1 MSQLKGPVA
10 RILSLVKLE
19 RKEITAIYFFA
30 ILSGLI
36 QLSLPLGVQAIIG
49 FVLGGSYSTSLV
61 VLITLVVIGVLFTG
75 LMQISQM
82 RIIEKIQQKI
92 FVRYSFA
99 IADRIPQIDLKK
111 ADNIYLPEL
120 VNRFFDIH
128 TLQKG
133 LTKLLLD
140 IPTAT
145 IQILFG
151 LLLLSFYH
159 PAFILFGLILVIIL
173 WLILYYTGN
182 RGLQTSLEESTH
194 KYETAAWMEEMA
206 RVIKSLKFSRN
217 TEFHLN
223 KTDEKVSAYLQSRTS
238 HFKILLQ
245 QFFSLVGFKV
255 IISASMLIVGTILL
269 VNQQL
274 NIGQFIAAEIVIL
287 LVINSVEKL
296 IGNLDNV
303 YDVLTSVE
311 KLSNITDRPT
321 EHKGNLVF
329 EPKANGISLAMKNL
343 SFGYSDKRNVLSNI
357 SFEILAGEKVAIAGT
372 DGTGKSTLLK
382 LFTGSFSDFE
392 GAVLVNNIPIANY
405 DTESLRAH
413 TGILLNQ
420 QDIFEGS
427 LLDNITLGNHHFSLQ
442 QINELAEKT
451 GLTAFISTQS
461 NGYDTRID
469 ATGNRLPRN
478 VIHKILLM
486 RALLNKPQLLLLEEP
501 WTGLQEQNK
510 NQLQEFLLNNH
521 NTTMLVVTNDEKFLK
536 RCDKIIYL
544 GENGCEVR
552 KGISNAPSG
561 GEGF

>member
-1 MSQLKGPVA
+1 MSQRVGSVA

-19 RKEITAIYFFA
+19 RKEISAIYFFA

-61 VLITLVVIGVLFTG
+61 VLISLVVAGVLFTG

-82 RIIEKIQQKI
+82 RIIEKVQQKI

-99 IADRIPQIDLKK
+99 IADRIPQMDLKK

-120 VNRFFDIH
+120 VNRFFDVTI
-128 TLQKG
+128 LQKG

-151 LLLLSFYH
+151 LVLLSFYN
-159 PAFILFGLILVIIL
+159 PAFILFGLILVAIL

-182 RGLQTSLEESTH
+182 RGLQTSIKESTN

-217 TEFHLN
+217 PGFHLH
-223 KTDEKVSAYLQSRTS
+223 KTDEKVSAYLNARTS

-245 QFFSLVGFKV
+245 QFFSLVGFKL
-255 IISASMLIVGTILL
+255 IITASMLIVGSILL

-287 LVINSVEKL
+287 LVISSVEKL

-311 KLSNITDRPT
+311 KLSTLTERPV
-321 EHKGNLVF
+321 EQKGNLVF
-329 EPKANGISLAMKNL
+329 EPDAWGVSLEMKKL
-343 SFGYSDKRNVLSNI
+343 SFGYSGNRNVLNNVNL
-357 SFEILAGEKVAIAGT
+357 EIKAGEKVAITGT

-382 LFTGSFSDFE
+382 LFSGSYSDFQ
-392 GAVLVNNIPIANY
+392 GAILVNNIPIANY
-405 DTESLRAH
+405 DTETLRAH

-427 LLDNITLGNHHFSLQ
+427 LLENITMGSHRVSLQ
-442 QINELAEKT
+442 QINGLAEKT
-451 GLTAFISTQS
+451 GLIPFLTSLS
-461 NGYDTRID
+461 NGYDTVLD

-478 VIHKILLM
+478 VVHKILLM

-501 WTGLQEQNK
+501 WTGLQEKNK
-510 NQLQEFLLNNH
+510 NLVRELLLNNS
-521 NTTMLVVTNDEKFLK
+521 NTTVLVVTHDEEFISK
-536 RCDKIIYL
+536 CDKIIYMT
-544 GENGCEVR
+544 ENGCEVKQR
-552 KGISNAPSG
+552 LNNSPGG
-561 GEGF
+561 GEDF

>member
-10 RILSLVKLE
+10 RILNLVKLE
-19 RKEITAIYFFA
+19 HKEITAIYFIA

-36 QLSLPLGVQAIIG
+36 QLSLPLGVQSIIG

-61 VLITLVVIGVLFTG
+61 VLITLVVAGVLFTG

-99 IADRIPQIDLKK
+99 IADRIPKMDLKK

-120 VNRFFDIH
+120 VNRFFDIN

-133 LTKLLLD
+133 LTKLLLE

-145 IQILFG
+145 IQIIFG
-151 LLLLSFYH
+151 MILLSFYH
-159 PAFILFGLILVIIL
+159 PAFILFGLILIIIL

-182 RGLQTSLEESTH
+182 RGLQTSIEESTH

-206 RVIKSLKFSRN
+206 RVIKSLKFSCN
-217 TEFHLN
+217 THFHLN
-223 KTDEKVSAYLQSRTS
+223 KTDEKVSAYLNARTG

-245 QFFSLVGFKV
+245 QFFSLVGFKL
-255 IISASMLIVGTILL
+255 IITASMLIVGTILL

-287 LVINSVEKL
+287 LVISSVEKL
-296 IGNLDNV
+296 IGNLDNF

-311 KLSNITDRPT
+311 KLSTLTERPV
-321 EHKGNLVF
+321 EQKGNLVF
-329 EPKANGISLAMKNL
+329 QPQQNGVSLEMKNL
-343 SFGYSDKRNVLSNI
+343 SFGYTDKRNILNNI
-357 SFEILAGEKVAIAGT
+357 SFEIKPGEKVAVTGT

-382 LFTGSFSDFE
+382 LFTGSYSDFE
-392 GAVLVNNIPIANY
+392 GAILVNKIPIANY
-405 DTESLRAH
+405 DSETLRAH
-413 TGILLNQ
+413 IGILLNQ
-420 QDIFEGS
+420 QDIFKGN
-427 LLDNITLGNHHFSLQ
+427 LIDNITLGNLHYSLQ

-451 GLTAFISTQS
+451 GLNTYISTLS
-461 NGYDTRID
+461 KGYDTELD

-510 NQLQEFLLNNH
+510 KQVKELLLNNH
-521 NTTMLVVTNDEKFLK
+521 NITMLVVTNDEDFIKQ
-536 RCDKIIYL
+536 CDKIIYL
-544 GENGCEVR
+544 TENGCEV
-552 KGISNAPSG
+552 KQGIRNAPSG